1 MHFSPAQVN
10 SMLNQLLSR
19 NLFNTIKQIIAETSD
34 EEFLA
39 ENMPEWEELA
49 APLREFFSITT
60 PQAIL
65 LAIYLEG
72 GFRERSVD
80 IERVLNHFGKDIS
93 CLALVNST
101 LEELAQLRLLQ
112 TKSEDIFQRRSKVA
126 FKKEYEV
133 PYKVLKA
140 VLDGS
145 KDALVVPAI
154 TSIDELIDEI
164 QQLIS
169 RYRMGDIQNDALIHQ
184 LEDLTQQNGALPEL
198 EWLLSHDGMTTDL
211 VAVIFMML
219 IDYLDGDDD
228 VNVDRLCRILKP
240 EAHDRLNFK
249 RNILDPKG
257 LLLSEGLVEYSNEE
271 LLNRNRLRLSDLTIQ
286 HLTDGGK
293 DAETPH
299 HFRPTLSQLIYPDK
313 TFEEVLYYNV
323 EEEKPI
329 AILRQALEEEMYMS
343 IRSGLMSAGMKPGFT
358 VLLYGYPGTGK
369 TATVKQLARATGR
382 TILMVDI
389 AQIQSKWVGESE
401 KNLTKVFDE
410 YRRCLKYYDTEPILL
425 FNEADAILGK
435 RFHAKSSVDKSFNSL
450 QNILLQQLED
460 FEGIFIA
467 TTNLANHLDD
477 AFDRRFLYKVQFNRP
492 KIEVRR
498 KIFQQAFPACE
509 QSFLEQQ
516 LQGFDL
522 TGGQIMNV
530 KKKMT
535 ITLLIEPG
543 RTLQELLP
551 QLIREEVSLS
561 SPSQPAPIGFV
572 KPPSMN

>member
-1 MHFSPAQVN
+1 
-10 SMLNQLLSR
+10 
-19 NLFNTIKQIIAETSD
+19 
-34 EEFLA
+34 
-39 ENMPEWEELA
+39 
-49 APLREFFSITT
+49 
-60 PQAIL
+60 
-65 LAIYLEG
+65 
-72 GFRERSVD
+72 
-80 IERVLNHFGKDIS
+80 
-93 CLALVNST
+93 
-101 LEELAQLRLLQ
+101 
-112 TKSEDIFQRRSKVA
+112 
-126 FKKEYEV
+126 
-133 PYKVLKA
+133 
-140 VLDGS
+140 
-145 KDALVVPAI
+145 
-154 TSIDELIDEI
+154 
-164 QQLIS
+164 
-169 RYRMGDIQNDALIHQ
+169 
-184 LEDLTQQNGALPEL
+184 
-198 EWLLSHDGMTTDL
+198 
-211 VAVIFMML
+211 
-219 IDYLDGDDD
+219 
-228 VNVDRLCRILKP
+228 
-240 EAHDRLNFK
+240 
-249 RNILDPKG
+249 
-257 LLLSEGLVEYSNEE
+257 
-271 LLNRNRLRLSDLTIQ
+271 
-286 HLTDGGK
+286 
-293 DAETPH
+293 
-299 HFRPTLSQLIYPDK
+299 
-313 TFEEVLYYNV
+313 
-323 EEEKPI
+323 
-329 AILRQALEEEMYMS
+329 
-343 IRSGLMSAGMKPGFT
+343 PGFT

-498 KIFQQAFPACE
+498 KIFQQAFPDCE

>member
-1 MHFSPAQVN
+1 MP
-10 SMLNQLLSR
+10 NQQLSR
-19 NLFNTIKQIIAETSD
+19 SLFNTIKDLLTETNE
-34 EEFLA
+34 EEFLE

-49 APLREFFSITT
+49 GPLREFFSITT

-101 LEELAQLRLLQ
+101 LEELSQLRLLQ

-145 KDALVVPAI
+145 QDAMVVPAI
-154 TSIDELIDEI
+154 TTIDELIDEI

-169 RYRMGDIQNDALIHQ
+169 RYKMGDIQNTALMQQ
-184 LEDLTQQNGALPEL
+184 LEDLTRQNGALPEL
-198 EWLLSHDGMTTDL
+198 EWLLSHNGMTPDF
-211 VAVIFMML
+211 VALIFMML

-228 VNVDRLCRILKP
+228 VNVDRMCRILKP
-240 EAHDRLNFK
+240 EAHERLNFK
-249 RNILDPKG
+249 RTILDPKG
-257 LLLSEGLVEYSNEE
+257 LLLAEGLVEYSNEE
-271 LLNRNRLRLSDLTIQ
+271 LLNRNRLRLSDLTVQ
-286 HLTDGGK
+286 HLTDGGRG
-293 DAETPH
+293 AETPS

-313 TFEEVLYYNV
+313 TIEETLFYNT

-329 AILRQALEEEMYMS
+329 SILRQVLEKEMYQT

-369 TATVKQLARATGR
+369 TATVKQLARLTGR

-410 YRRCLKYYDTEPILL
+410 YRRCLKYYDSEPILL

-435 RFHAKSSVDKSFNSL
+435 RFNVKSSVDKSFNSL

-460 FEGIFIA
+460 FEGIFVA
-467 TTNLANHLDD
+467 TTNLADHLDE

-492 KIEVRR
+492 SIDVRR
-498 KIFQQAFPACE
+498 KIFRQAFPACKP
-509 QSFLEQQ
+509 SFVEELLKSFQ
-516 LQGFDL
+516 L
-522 TGGQIMNV
+522 TGGQIMNI
-530 KKKMT
+530 KKKLT
-535 ITLLIEPG
+535 ITRLIEPG
-543 RTLQELLP
+543 KKLQALLP

-561 SPSQPAPIGFV
+561 SPTLSTPIGFM
-572 KPPSMN
+572 KPATANYNHLI